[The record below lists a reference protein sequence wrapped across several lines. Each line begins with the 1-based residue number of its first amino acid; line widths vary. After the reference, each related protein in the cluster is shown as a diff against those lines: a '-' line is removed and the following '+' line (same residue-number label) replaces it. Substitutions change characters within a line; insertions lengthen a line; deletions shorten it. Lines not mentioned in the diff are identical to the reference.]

1 MRTSE
6 LIAALAADPIPEP
19 IRLGRRVA
27 AALAIGFV
35 GSLAIYFLLL
45 GPRPD
50 IAAAVRDD
58 ALLAE
63 VRQLVRVRLAVASA
77 DAAARPP

>member
-1 MRTSE
+1 MKTSE
-6 LIAALAADPIPEP
+6 FIAALAADPVPEP

-35 GSLAIYFLLL
+35 GSVAIYCLML

-50 IAAAVRDD
+50 IAAA
-58 ALLAE
+58 A
-63 VRQLVRVRLAVASA
+63 
-77 DAAARPP
+77 

>member
-6 LIAALAADPIPEP
+6 LIAALAADPVPEP
-19 IRLGRRVA
+19 IRLGRRIA

-35 GSLAIYFLLL
+35 ASLTFFSLLH

-50 IAAAVRDD
+50 IAAA
-58 ALLAE
+58 A
-63 VRQLVRVRLAVASA
+63 
-77 DAAARPP
+77 